1 MKTICLM
8 CHGETLF
15 KGMDLDALAP
25 GLVDLIEDACGKL
38 RIGEALSPIAWE
50 GLSAPKTGIYT
61 TKTFVWFDKYL

>member
-25 GLVDLIEDACGKL
+25 GWWISYKMLAV
-38 RIGEALSPIAWE
+38 
-50 GLSAPKTGIYT
+50 Y
-61 TKTFVWFDKYL
+61 

>member
-25 GLVDLIEDACGKL
+25 GWWI
-38 RIGEALSPIAWE
+38 
-50 GLSAPKTGIYT
+50 
-61 TKTFVWFDKYL
+61 

>member
-15 KGMDLDALAP
+15 KGMDLDAWRR
-25 GLVDLIEDACGKL
+25 GGGFNINACGKL
-38 RIGEALSPIAWE
+38 RIGEALSPVAWE
-50 GLSAPKTGIYT
+50 GLFAPKTGIYT

>member
-25 GLVDLIEDACGKL
+25 GVDFI
-38 RIGEALSPIAWE
+38 
-50 GLSAPKTGIYT
+50 
-61 TKTFVWFDKYL
+61 

>member
-25 GLVDLIEDACGKL
+25 GVDLI
-38 RIGEALSPIAWE
+38 
-50 GLSAPKTGIYT
+50 
-61 TKTFVWFDKYL
+61 